1 MKTKIIITASILTL
15 NFAPGILSE
24 AEGQNSQ
31 VSPLKYVKIEIDHR
45 GLHCPFLGV
54 ALKEKLKN
62 MEGFKDFYIDK
73 DDRYM
78 TFTYPAEM
86 PVTQKELMKIPIG
99 VGFSESIVHVAIDDK
114 PFKIDQ

>member
-54 ALKEKLKN
+54 ALK
-62 MEGFKDFYIDK
+62 
-73 DDRYM
+73 
-78 TFTYPAEM
+78 
-86 PVTQKELMKIPIG
+86 
-99 VGFSESIVHVAIDDK
+99 
-114 PFKIDQ
+114 